1 MSQVTIVTGCA
12 GAGKTAKLLETY
24 RAALERGRSERRP
37 GTALWL
43 TPTHRIQKFLSQ
55 QVAELSGT
63 VCFSPNVLTFDRF
76 AVRILEAAGRPA
88 SPISPVMKR
97 LLIRRIAA
105 SLQEQGELRYFQPI
119 VGTTGFFDVISS
131 FISELKREEIWP
143 ETFVEACQQRTT
155 SFARRDLEV
164 GLVYARYQQHLVD
177 QNWYDNEGRFW
188 LARTALSEGVRGPFT
203 GVRTLIVDG
212 FADFTQ
218 TQYEILGYLA
228 SWIDEIFISL
238 PTEQPPTRM
247 DLFAKPQAAI
257 ARIQAQLPANAT
269 FRVERL
275 PTGMSS
281 SANVSVQQVQS
292 QSLKSVRIIAERL
305 FANPR
310 LVKPS
315 SDAVGLEIIKA
326 DGPFAEWEA
335 IASRIKA
342 LLNRGQ
348 QQRGQQSNSEIPVT
362 TIQPQDIVVGLRS
375 ISDGGPRLCRY
386 LASAG
391 LPVWCEA
398 ELPFTSSPIVR
409 AVLSLLQ
416 LELED
421 WPFERLLAVLD
432 SYFFYPGWPEL
443 EFGRAIRAVAA
454 SLRHLRIDSGRDV
467 MIRVLGRY
475 TAETQNAPT
484 SRGDSLPEKARL
496 AASLLMR
503 LSKTMERLRRS
514 HTLKDW
520 ADVLASL
527 GDDLGWKRRI
537 DSVSDELARN
547 ESRDLDLLQRILRT
561 AAEAD
566 QKLVGTGRPRS
577 LTLADFVS
585 EFRDLLSHE
594 TLNSE
599 TEPGGCI
606 RILRV
611 DQIRNLDVPHL
622 FLIGLTENSF
632 PTSRTDDCLFSESE
646 RRDFISRGVALQHRS
661 EHHADEMLL
670 FYSVVTRARQSLI
683 LSYPAVNSK
692 GQPVFPSP
700 YVTALKSL
708 FTSNS
713 LKETC
718 EGQLNPVPSVDR
730 TITPTDLRLSAMMQA
745 REGHP
750 ELFRALLDT
759 DSLRNR
765 AFNTLAACEVASHR
779 FHEHGFTK
787 YEGRLELPQNLL
799 GLRQRFGAHHQFSA
813 TEFEAFAR
821 CPFQFWLSTVL
832 RVGDVEAPEEGTDY
846 AARGTLLHEV
856 LAKLLI
862 EGSLADPD
870 ALRNRFCELVDLQL
884 DRHVPATELQ
894 RALIKIE
901 RLILKEWADAFV
913 EQQVEYDLR
922 VDEVIK
928 ETQSLAPEIPFG
940 RLPEVSSATV
950 DVHPAIEFGRGDNRV
965 SLRGRIDRV
974 DVGSFDGHPAFVV
987 IDYKTGQRPSLK
999 NDDLI
1004 SGRSIQLALYLLAV
1018 KRLGLVTPDA
1028 VPYQMGFW
1036 ALRDTGFKPGMGR
1049 SKFEALD
1056 AKVIQS
1062 LEILLDDLL
1071 PRLAEGIRSGSF
1083 IVENMDPNCTGRC
1096 LYRTVCRVTQ
1106 LRPVAESLGKRSPPP
1121 NDPTA
1126 DEQTGQGSFSSRTKS

>member
-1 MSQVTIVTGCA
+1 MSHVTIVTGCA
-12 GAGKTAKLLETY
+12 GAGKTAKLFERYCT
-24 RAALERGRSERRP
+24 AIERGQSERLP

-43 TPTHRIQKFLSQ
+43 TPTHRIQKRLSQ
-55 QVAELSGT
+55 QVAGQFGT
-63 VCFSPNVLTFDRF
+63 VCFAPNILTFDRF

-143 ETFVEACQQRTT
+143 ETFVEACQQRT
-155 SFARRDLEV
+155 SNLARRDLEV
-164 GLVYARYQQHLVD
+164 GLIYTRYQQQLAE

-188 LARTALSEGVRGPFT
+188 LARTALGDGVRGPFAD
-203 GVRTLIVDG
+203 VQTLIVDG

-238 PTEQPPTRM
+238 PAEQPLSRNN
-247 DLFAKPQAAI
+247 LFAKPQAAI
-257 ARIQAQLPANAT
+257 ARIQEQLPEDASY
-269 FRVERL
+269 RLERL
-275 PTGMSS
+275 QSGMSS
-281 SANVSVQQVQS
+281 AADGSTQQMPS
-292 QSLKSVRIIAERL
+292 QSLKSVRVIAERL

-310 LVKPS
+310 LIMPS
-315 SDAVGLEIIKA
+315 SEADGLEIIEA
-326 DGPFAEWEA
+326 IGPFAEWEA
-335 IASRIKA
+335 VARRIKA

-348 QQRGQQSNSEIPVT
+348 RQRSQRSHSPTTVT
-362 TIQPQDIVVGLRS
+362 VTQPQDIVIGLRS
-375 ISDGGPRLCRY
+375 ISDDGPRLCQY

-398 ELPFTSSPIVR
+398 ESPFTSSSVVR

-421 WPFERLLAVLD
+421 WPFQRLHAFLD
-432 SYFFYPGWPEL
+432 SYLFHPGWPEL
-443 EFGRAIRAVAA
+443 ESGRAIRAVAA
-454 SLRHLRIDSGRDV
+454 SLRYLRIDAGRDV
-467 MIRVLGRY
+467 MLRALRGHLADSSNSSA
-475 TAETQNAPT
+475 T
-484 SRGDSLPEKARL
+484 RGDSFHENARL
-496 AASLLMR
+496 AAPLLMR
-503 LSKTMERLRRS
+503 LSKTLDRLRRP
-514 HTLKDW
+514 HTLNDW
-520 ADVLASL
+520 ADVLAAL
-527 GDDLGWKRRI
+527 GDDLGWKHRI
-537 DSVSDELARN
+537 DTATDELGRS

-566 QKLVGTGRPRS
+566 QKLVTTGRARS
-577 LTLADFVS
+577 LSLADFVS

-594 TLNSE
+594 TVNSE
-599 TEPGGCI
+599 TETGGCI
-606 RILRV
+606 RILGV
-611 DQIRNLDVPHL
+611 EQIRNLDIPHL

-632 PTSRTDDCLFSESE
+632 PTTRTDDCLFSESE
-646 RRDFISRGVALQHRS
+646 RRDFISHGVSLRHRS
-661 EHHADEMLL
+661 GHHADEMFL
-670 FYSVVTRARQSLI
+670 FYSVVTRARQSLT
-683 LSYPAVNSK
+683 LSYPAVNTK

-708 FTSNS
+708 FTSDS

-730 TITPTDLRLSAMMQA
+730 SITPTDLRLSAMVLA

-750 ELFRALLDT
+750 DLFRAVLDL
-759 DSLRNR
+759 DSLRKR
-765 AFNTLAACEVASHR
+765 VFNTLAACEVASDR
-779 FHEHGFTK
+779 FHQRGFTK
-787 YEGRLELPQNLL
+787 YEGRLELPQNQL
-799 GLRQRFGAHHQFSA
+799 GLRQRFGRHHQFSA
-813 TEFEAFAR
+813 TEFEGYAR

-832 RVGDVEAPEEGTDY
+832 KVGAVEAPEEGTDY

-856 LAKLLI
+856 LAKLLV
-862 EGSLADPD
+862 EGSLADPE

-901 RLILKEWADAFV
+901 RTILKQWADAFV
-913 EQQVEYDLR
+913 EQQVEYEQR

-940 RLPEVSSATV
+940 RLPEVSSATLEA
-950 DVHPAIEFGRGDNRV
+950 HQAIEFGNGENRV
-965 SLRGRIDRV
+965 NLRGRIDRV
-974 DVGSFDGHPAFVV
+974 DVGLYEGRPAYVV

-1049 SKFEALD
+1049 SKFEPLD
-1056 AKVIQS
+1056 TTVIQS

-1071 PRLAEGIRSGSF
+1071 PRLAEGIRSGNF
-1083 IVENMDPNCTGRC
+1083 IVENNDPNCTGRC
-1096 LYRTVCRVTQ
+1096 LYRTVCRVNQ
-1106 LRPVAESLGKRSPPP
+1106 LRPLAESLGKRSPAPT
-1121 NDPTA
+1121 DPTA
-1126 DEQTGQGSFSSRTKS
+1126 DEKTGQGSFSSKTNS

>member
-1 MSQVTIVTGCA
+1 MSNVTIVTGIA
-12 GAGKTAKLLETY
+12 GAGKTARLLEIY

-43 TPTHRIQKFLSQ
+43 TPTHRIQKFVSQ
-55 QVAELSGT
+55 RIAEQCGT
-63 VCFSPNVLTFDRF
+63 VCFAPNVLTFDRF

-97 LLIRRIAA
+97 LLIRRITA
-105 SLQEQGELRYFQPI
+105 SLKEQGELRYFQPI
-119 VGTTGFFDVISS
+119 VATTGFYDVISS

-143 ETFVEACQQRTT
+143 ETFVQACQQRTT
-155 SFARRDLEV
+155 SFAGRDLEV
-164 GLVYARYQQHLVD
+164 GLIYSRYQQHLVE
-177 QNWYDNEGRFW
+177 QNWHDNEGRFW
-188 LARTALSEGVRGPFT
+188 LARTAVSEDVRGPFA
-203 GVRTLIVDG
+203 GVKTLVVDG

-228 SWIDEIFISL
+228 NWIDEIVISL
-238 PTEQPPTRM
+238 PVEQPSTRS

-257 ARIQAQLPANAT
+257 ARILEQLPANST
-269 FRVERL
+269 YRVERL
-275 PTGMSS
+275 SP
-281 SANVSVQQVQS
+281 QPIHS
-292 QSLKSVRIIAERL
+292 QSVKSVRIIAERL

-310 LVKPS
+310 LIKAS
-315 SDAVGLEIIKA
+315 SDTDGLEIIEA
-326 DGPFAEWEA
+326 IGLSAEWEA
-335 IASRIKA
+335 VAGRIKA
-342 LLNRGQ
+342 LLNRGKQ
-348 QQRGQQSNSEIPVT
+348 HRDQPSLSARLIT
-362 TIQPQDIVVGLRS
+362 TTQPQDIVIGLRS
-375 ISDGGPRLCRY
+375 ISDDGPRLCQY

-398 ELPFTSSPIVR
+398 ESEFTSSPIVR

-432 SYFFYPGWPEL
+432 SYYFHPGWPEL
-443 EFGRAIRAVAA
+443 ESGRAIRAVAA
-454 SLRHLRIDSGRDV
+454 SLRYLRIDSGRDV
-467 MIRVLGRY
+467 MLRALGRY
-475 TAETQNAPT
+475 LSDTQNSPV
-484 SRGDSLPEKARL
+484 SRGDAIPDMAKV
-496 AASLLMR
+496 AAPLLTR
-503 LSKTMERLRRS
+503 LSKVLERLRRS
-514 HTLKDW
+514 HTLNDW
-520 ADVLASL
+520 ADVLAGL
-527 GDDLGWKRRI
+527 GEDLGWKRRI
-537 DSVSDELARN
+537 DAASDELSKN

-566 QKLVGTGRPRS
+566 QKLVGTGRARS
-577 LTLADFVS
+577 LTLADFAS
-585 EFRDLLSHE
+585 ELRDLLSHE

-599 TEPGGCI
+599 TETGGCI
-606 RILRV
+606 RILGV

-622 FLIGLTENSF
+622 FLIGLIENSF
-632 PTSRTDDCLFSESE
+632 PTTRADDCLFSESE
-646 RRDFISRGVALQHRS
+646 RRDFISRGVALRHRS

-670 FYSVVTRARQSLI
+670 FYSVVTRARQSLT

-708 FTSNS
+708 FTSES
-713 LKETC
+713 LKQTL
-718 EGQLNPVPSVDR
+718 EGQLNPVPTLDR
-730 TITPTDLRLSAMMQA
+730 AITATDLRLSAMTQA

-750 ELFRALLDT
+750 ELFRAILEI
-759 DSLRNR
+759 DSLRKR
-765 AFNTLAACEVASHR
+765 AFNTLAACDVASHR
-779 FHEHGFTK
+779 FQERGFTK
-787 YEGRLELPQNLL
+787 FEGRLELPQNLQ
-799 GLRQRFGAHHQFSA
+799 GLRQRFGAQHQFSA
-813 TEFEAFAR
+813 TEFESYAR

-832 RVGDVEAPEEGTDY
+832 RVGAVEAPEEGTDY

-862 EGSLADPD
+862 EGTLADPD
-870 ALRNRFCELVDLQL
+870 ALKDRFCELVDLQL

-901 RLILKEWADAFV
+901 RLILTKWSDAFA
-913 EQQVEYDLR
+913 EQQIEYDQR

-940 RLPEVSSATV
+940 RLPEVTSATV
-950 DVHPAIEFGRGDNRV
+950 DVHPAIEFGHGNDRV

-974 DVGSFDGHPAFVV
+974 DVGSYDGHPAYVV

-1004 SGRSIQLALYLLAV
+1004 SGRSIQLALYVLAV

-1049 SKFEALD
+1049 SKFEPMD

-1071 PRLAEGIRSGSF
+1071 PRLAERIRSGDF
-1083 IVENMDPNCTGRC
+1083 VVENNDPNCTGRC
-1096 LYRTVCRVTQ
+1096 LYRTVCRVSQ
-1106 LRPVAESLGKRSPPP
+1106 LRPLAESLEKRSPPL
-1121 NDPTA
+1121 NDPTVN
-1126 DEQTGQGSFSSRTKS
+1126 EETGEGSFSSSAKSGKSKVN

>member
-1 MSQVTIVTGCA
+1 MSHVTIVTGCA

-24 RAALERGRSERRP
+24 RTALERGRSEQRP

-43 TPTHRIQKFLSQ
+43 TPTHRIQKCVSQ
-55 QVAELSGT
+55 QIADLCGT
-63 VCFSPNVLTFDRF
+63 VCFAPNVLTFDRF

-143 ETFVEACQQRTT
+143 ETFVEACQERTS

-164 GLVYARYQQHLVD
+164 GLIYSRYQRHLGE

-188 LARTALSEGVRGPFT
+188 LARTALSDGVRGPFVD
-203 GVRTLIVDG
+203 VRTLIVDG

-228 SWIDEIFISL
+228 GWIDEIFISL
-238 PTEQPPTRM
+238 PAEQPLIRN
-247 DLFAKPQAAI
+247 DLFAKPQVAI
-257 ARIQAQLPANAT
+257 ARIQEQLPENAT
-269 FRVERL
+269 YRLERL
-275 PTGMSS
+275 PSSMSNTTS
-281 SANVSVQQVQS
+281 VSPQQILS
-292 QSLKSVRIIAERL
+292 NSLPSVRIIAERL

-315 SDAVGLEIIKA
+315 SNSDGLEIVEAI
-326 DGPFAEWEA
+326 GPFAEWEA
-335 IASRIKA
+335 VARRIKA
-342 LLNRGQ
+342 LLNRGKQ
-348 QQRGQQSNSEIPVT
+348 QQSQLSHPADTSTVT
-362 TIQPQDIVVGLRS
+362 QPEDIVIGLRS
-375 ISDGGPRLCRY
+375 ISDEGPRLCRY
-386 LASAG
+386 LTSAG

-398 ELPFTSSPIVR
+398 ELPLTSSSIVR

-421 WPFERLLAVLD
+421 WPFERLLTLMD
-432 SYFFYPGWPEL
+432 SYFFHPNWPEL
-443 EFGRAIRAVAA
+443 ESGRAIRAVAK
-454 SLRHLRIDSGRDV
+454 SLRYLRIGSGRDV
-467 MIRVLGRY
+467 MLRALGSHP
-475 TAETQNAPT
+475 AESSKSSAT
-484 SRGDSLPEKARL
+484 DSDSFYEMATL
-496 AASLLMR
+496 AAPLLLR
-503 LSKTMERLRRS
+503 LSKTLDRLRRS
-514 HTLKDW
+514 HTLNDW
-520 ADVLASL
+520 ADVLTAL
-527 GDDLGWKRRI
+527 GDELGWTRRI
-537 DSVSDELARN
+537 ETISDELASH
-547 ESRDLDLLQRILRT
+547 ESRELDLMQRILRT

-566 QKLVGTGRPRS
+566 QKLVATGRARS
-577 LTLADFVS
+577 LSLADFAS

-594 TLNSE
+594 TVNSE
-599 TEPGGCI
+599 TETGGCI
-606 RILRV
+606 RILGIE
-611 DQIRNLDVPHL
+611 QIRNMDIPHL

-632 PTSRTDDCLFSESE
+632 PTPRTDDCLFSESE
-646 RRDFISRGVALQHRS
+646 RRDFISRGVALRHRS
-661 EHHADEMLL
+661 GHHADEMFL
-670 FYSVVTRARQSLI
+670 FYSVVTRAQQSLT

-700 YVTALKSL
+700 YVTTLKSL
-708 FTSNS
+708 FTSGS
-713 LKETC
+713 LKESC
-718 EGQLNPVPSVDR
+718 EGQLNPVPTADR
-730 TITPTDLRLSAMMQA
+730 AITATDLRLSAMVQA

-750 ELFRALLDT
+750 ELFRAVLEL
-759 DSLRNR
+759 DSLRKR

-779 FHEHGFTK
+779 FQERGFTK
-787 YEGRLELPQNLL
+787 YEGLLELPQNLL
-799 GLRQRFGAHHQFSA
+799 GLRQRFGLHHQFSA
-813 TEFEAFAR
+813 TEFESYAR
-821 CPFQFWLSTVL
+821 CRFQFWLSTVL
-832 RVGDVEAPEEGTDY
+832 RVGAVETPEEGTDY

-862 EGSLADPD
+862 EGTFADPD
-870 ALRNRFCELVDLQL
+870 ALRNRFCQLVDLQL
-884 DRHVPATELQ
+884 DRQIPTTELQ

-901 RLILKEWADAFV
+901 SRILKQWADAFV
-913 EQQVEYDLR
+913 EQQVEYDER

-940 RLPEVSSATV
+940 RLPEVTSATLEI
-950 DVHPAIEFGRGDNRV
+950 HPAIEFGRGDDRV
-965 SLRGRIDRV
+965 KLRGRIDRV
-974 DVGSFDGHPAFVV
+974 DVGSFEGHPAYVV

-1004 SGRSIQLALYLLAV
+1004 SGRSIQLALYLLAI

-1036 ALRDTGFKPGMGR
+1036 ALNDTGFKPGMGR
-1049 SKFEALD
+1049 SKFEPLD
-1056 AKVIQS
+1056 TAVIQS

-1083 IVENMDPNCTGRC
+1083 VVENNDPNCTGRC
-1096 LYRTVCRVTQ
+1096 MYRTVCRVKQ
-1106 LRPVAESLGKRSPPP
+1106 LRPLAESLGKRSPAPT
-1121 NDPTA
+1121 DPTA
-1126 DEQTGQGSFSSRTKS
+1126 DEKTGEGSFSSKSKS

>member
-1 MSQVTIVTGCA
+1 MSHVTIVTGCA

-24 RAALERGRSERRP
+24 RTALERGRSERRP
-37 GTALWL
+37 ATALWL
-43 TPTHRIQKFLSQ
+43 TPTHRIQKCVSQ
-55 QVAELSGT
+55 QVANLCGAVS
-63 VCFSPNVLTFDRF
+63 FAPHVLTFDRF

-88 SPISPVMKR
+88 APISPVMKR

-105 SLQEQGELRYFQPI
+105 SLQEQGELRYFRPI

-143 ETFVEACQQRTT
+143 ETFIEACQQRSS

-164 GLVYARYQQHLVD
+164 GLIYSRYQQHLGE

-188 LARTALSEGVRGPFT
+188 LARTALSDGVRGPFVD
-203 GVRTLIVDG
+203 VRTLIVDG

-238 PTEQPPTRM
+238 PTEHPMTRN
-247 DLFAKPQAAI
+247 DLFAKPQIAI
-257 ARIQAQLPANAT
+257 SRIQEQLPANAT
-269 FRVERL
+269 YRLERL
-275 PTGMSS
+275 PSS
-281 SANVSVQQVQS
+281 LSNMASVSPQQIPFSCLQ
-292 QSLKSVRIIAERL
+292 SVRIIAERL

-310 LVKPS
+310 LVKLS
-315 SDAVGLEIIKA
+315 SNFDGLEIIEA
-326 DGPFAEWEA
+326 IGPVAEWEA
-335 IASRIKA
+335 VARRIKA
-342 LLNRGQ
+342 LLNRGKQ
-348 QQRGQQSNSEIPVT
+348 QQSRPSHSARTE
-362 TIQPQDIVVGLRS
+362 TITQPEDIFIGLRS
-375 ISDGGPRLCRY
+375 ISDEGPRLCQY
-386 LASAG
+386 LAAAG

-398 ELPFTSSPIVR
+398 ESPFTSSPIVR

-421 WPFERLLAVLD
+421 WPFERLLAFLD
-432 SYFFYPGWPEL
+432 SYFFHPDWPEL
-443 EFGRAIRAVAA
+443 ESGRAIRAVAA

-467 MIRVLGRY
+467 MLRAVGRY
-475 TAETQNAPT
+475 LIDIENIPT
-484 SRGDSLPEKARL
+484 VQRDSFAEKARL
-496 AASLLMR
+496 AAPLLTR
-503 LSKTMERLRRS
+503 LSKTLERLRRS
-514 HTLKDW
+514 HSLNDW
-520 ADVLASL
+520 ADVMATLS
-527 GDDLGWKRRI
+527 DDLGWKRRI
-537 DSVSDELARN
+537 DAASDELTSH

-566 QKLVGTGRPRS
+566 QKLVPSGQARS
-577 LTLADFVS
+577 LSLADFAS
-585 EFRDLLSHE
+585 ELRDLLSHE

-599 TEPGGCI
+599 TERGGCI
-606 RILRV
+606 RILGV
-611 DQIRNLDVPHL
+611 EQIRNLEIPHL

-632 PTSRTDDCLFSESE
+632 PTTPTDDCLFSESE
-646 RRDFISRGVALQHRS
+646 RRDFISLGVALRHRS
-661 EHHADEMLL
+661 GHHADEMFL
-670 FYSVVTRARQSLI
+670 FYSVVTRARKTLT

-708 FTSNS
+708 FGRDS
-713 LKETC
+713 LKETR
-718 EGQLNPVPSVDR
+718 EGQLNPVPTVDR
-730 TITPTDLRLSAMMQA
+730 AITPTDLRLSAMSQA

-750 ELFRALLDT
+750 ELFRAVLDL
-759 DSLRNR
+759 DSLRKR

-779 FHEHGFTK
+779 FQERGFTK
-787 YEGRLELPQNLL
+787 YEGHLELPQNMV
-799 GLRQRFGAHHQFSA
+799 GLRHRFGLHHQFSA
-813 TEFEAFAR
+813 TELESYAR
-821 CPFQFWLSTVL
+821 CSFQFWLSTVL
-832 RVGDVEAPEEGTDY
+832 KVGAVEAPEEGTDY

-862 EGSLADPD
+862 EGTLADPD
-870 ALRNRFCELVDLQL
+870 ALRNRFCQLVDIQL
-884 DRHVPATELQ
+884 DRQVPATELQ

-901 RLILKEWADAFV
+901 RKILKQWADAFV
-913 EQQVEYDLR
+913 EQQFEYHER

-940 RLPEVSSATV
+940 RLPEVTSATLQS
-950 DVHPAIEFGRGDNRV
+950 HPAIEFGQGDNRV
-965 SLRGRIDRV
+965 ILRGRIDRV
-974 DVGSFDGHPAFVV
+974 DVGSFEGHPAYLV

-1018 KRLGLVTPDA
+1018 KRLGLVTHDA

-1049 SKFEALD
+1049 SKLEPLD
-1056 AKVIQS
+1056 ATVIKS

-1071 PRLAEGIRSGSF
+1071 PRMAEGIRSGNF
-1083 IVENMDPNCTGRC
+1083 VVENNDPNCTGRC
-1096 LYRTVCRVTQ
+1096 LYRTVCRVNQ
-1106 LRPVAESLGKRSPPP
+1106 LRPLAESLEKRSPSPT
-1121 NDPTA
+1121 DPTT
-1126 DEQTGQGSFSSRTKS
+1126 DEKTGEGSFSSNSKS